1 MVSDPIADQLASS
14 TFAAA
19 YDRKVKLLCS
29 YGGKIIPRAID
40 GSLRYAGGETRII
53 TLRRDSSI
61 AEVLRKVTE
70 TYGRPVLLRY
80 QLPDEDLDS
89 LVTVST
95 SEDLESMMEEY
106 DKLTADRLNAK
117 LRLFLFSPCEV
128 GAIGADSFNPSFD
141 PDQIGTRY
149 IEAVNGLNSSMKR
162 KKSTNFSSSRKSDAM
177 AATVVVTT
185 EGMGVKTVV
194 HDGVVPS
201 HACPTSTSSHDSF
214 NWVSNEQHNK
224 NMQPAIDSASEI
236 ELLTSNQPERPRTI
250 SNEMNKLSSGQFG
263 FPSLEGCV
271 PETYVNAQHALM
283 RSSLAMGFPP
293 PVNHFS
299 LPAQTY
305 APVTPNDALHLENPN
320 LVTAVKFS
328 GDIKHQ
334 PVFLLPP
341 LPSASL
347 LSLNDSTMRLDDCT
361 LCQRSLHHAHSEI
374 LVKKQGNKLNGIA
387 PEANAILKSQH
398 SEDLT
403 SMQAPQLTDIGTLE
417 TETGTQTD
425 NLVAAAPSNTSEI
438 SKTATETSLESEKTI
453 ISVSN
458 VDLDRDLIPPV
469 SVGMENNPQ
478 SSYIIEINLHKS
490 CESNSLQTK
499 ADGPLSLD
507 INPEKLIQPTMLEPC
522 GASLVLPNST
532 VGDSL
537 QQRMLLP
544 ELNVFL
550 KYPVSQNFSNQSL
563 IFDNAFVDNNNLVGT
578 SDYETNRQPSHRTAS
593 TFSHG
598 NCKPGI
604 SDSSNLLRPN
614 GIPDVDTSKYL
625 KPEQQPL
632 IIVNTLNTG
641 IQDQGNKLS
650 VINPVSNPAV
660 APEANDDVLINQQT
674 SAPMDVAYLQNVEP
688 AYTSQIPIMSRIH
701 GQYLY
706 YPAAKDGPRGMCM
719 NVDHSFSDNDINKN
733 PIVNLSDEIPSLV
746 SKNIFSVPAIIQR
759 DGDQHYTY
767 CHPSNTDQLQQV
779 VDFDSLVSN
788 KEVQKDIGITSVLP
802 PVSGDISSE
811 DSIAMDMH
819 NKVCPLSSTVA
830 VPAEDILCNLPI
842 PPNIDSTTD
851 LASFKVV
858 HNKQEIQTSEGSAS
872 AVLELQPCDMQV
884 PALIS
889 LEAKQRT
896 PCFDKE
902 CGTTENNKD
911 KHDQIEMVKAKQS
924 EKIKYTFHN
933 RNGLGHLQII
943 KNSEL
948 EELKEL
954 ESGTFGTVYH
964 GKWRGSDVV
973 IQRIS
978 DRVFA
983 GKPSEQEHAKTNF
996 WNEACKLVNLH
1007 HPNVVAFY
1015 GIVLDGPGGSIAT
1028 VSEFVVNGSLRCALL
1043 KNEKMFDRRRCL
1055 LIAMDV
1061 AFGMEYLHSKNVIHF
1076 DLKSENLLVN
1086 LGDIERPICKIGYLL
1101 SKIKFKA
1108 LVSSGMQG
1116 IVPWMAPELLRGKD
1130 AHYTEK
1136 VDVFSF
1142 GIVMWELITGDE
1154 PFKDMHYGAIIGGIL
1169 EGTLRP
1175 PVPESCDAEWRS
1187 LMEQCWATDP
1197 ELRPGF
1203 AEIAGRLRIMLL
1215 SFPQE
1220 G

>member
-250 SNEMNKLSSGQFG
+250 SNEKNKLSSGQFG

-374 LVKKQGNKLNGIA
+374 LVKKQGNKLNDIA

-563 IFDNAFVDNNNLVGT
+563 IFDNAFVDNNNLVGN
-578 SDYETNRQPSHRTAS
+578 SDYETNRQPSHRTAR

-641 IQDQGNKLS
+641 MQDQGDKLS

-674 SAPMDVAYLQNVEP
+674 SAPMDAAYLQNFEP

-719 NVDHSFSDNDINKN
+719 NVDHSFSGNDINKN

-746 SKNIFSVPAIIQR
+746 SKNIFSVPAILQR

-802 PVSGDISSE
+802 PVSGDIPSE

-858 HNKQEIQTSEGSAS
+858 HNKQEIQTSEESAS

-924 EKIKYTFHN
+924 EKIKCTFHN

-1043 KNEKMFDRRRCL
+1043 KNEKLFDRRRCL

>member
-250 SNEMNKLSSGQFG
+250 SNEKNKLSSGQFG

-374 LVKKQGNKLNGIA
+374 LVKKQGNKLNDIA

-550 KYPVSQNFSNQSL
+550 KYP
-563 IFDNAFVDNNNLVGT
+563 
-578 SDYETNRQPSHRTAS
+578 
-593 TFSHG
+593 
-598 NCKPGI
+598 
-604 SDSSNLLRPN
+604 
-614 GIPDVDTSKYL
+614 
-625 KPEQQPL
+625 
-632 IIVNTLNTG
+632 
-641 IQDQGNKLS
+641 DQGDKLS

-674 SAPMDVAYLQNVEP
+674 SAPMDAAYLQNFEP

-719 NVDHSFSDNDINKN
+719 NVDHSFSGNDINKN

-746 SKNIFSVPAIIQR
+746 SKNIFSVPAILQR

-802 PVSGDISSE
+802 PVSGDIPSE

-858 HNKQEIQTSEGSAS
+858 HNKQEIQTSEESAS

-924 EKIKYTFHN
+924 EKIKCTFHN

-1043 KNEKMFDRRRCL
+1043 KNEKLFDRRRCL